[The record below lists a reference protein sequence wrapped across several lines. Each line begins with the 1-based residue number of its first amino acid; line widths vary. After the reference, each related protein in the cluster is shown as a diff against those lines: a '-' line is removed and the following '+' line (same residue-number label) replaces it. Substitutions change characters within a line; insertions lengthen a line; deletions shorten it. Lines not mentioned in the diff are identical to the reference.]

1 MPVPLF
7 SGFFLKLQISKG
19 PMIRINRQTDYAIR
33 VLLALAKQ
41 GDEAMLPTS
50 QIQEEM
56 LIPKA
61 LCLRIVAEL
70 AKGGFIV
77 TYPGREGG
85 LKLARPAAEINLR
98 QVVTHFESN
107 FMVSECLHGGG
118 TCPFDNSCPVRC
130 RWARLQALIL
140 QELDNTNFDELA
152 QETASVADIVPLNT
166 EQAEA

>member
-1 MPVPLF
+1 
-7 SGFFLKLQISKG
+7 
-19 PMIRINRQTDYAIR
+19 MIRINRKTDYAIR
-33 VLLALAKQ
+33 VILALAKQ

-50 QIQEEM
+50 QIQREM
-56 LIPKA
+56 LIPRA
-61 LCLRIVAEL
+61 LSLRVVADL

-85 LKLARPAAEINLR
+85 LKLARPASEINLR
-98 QVVTHFESN
+98 QVVTFFESN
-107 FMVSECLHGGG
+107 FTVSECLHGGG

-140 QELDNTNFDELA
+140 QELESTTFDELA
-152 QETASVADIVPLNT
+152 REAASVVDVVPLST

>member
-1 MPVPLF
+1 
-7 SGFFLKLQISKG
+7 
-19 PMIRINRQTDYAIR
+19 MIRLNRQTDYAIR

-41 GDEAMLPTS
+41 GEGAMLPTT
-50 QIQEEM
+50 QIQQEM

-61 LCLRIVAEL
+61 LSIRVVAEL
-70 AKGGFIV
+70 SKGGFIV

-107 FMVSECLHGGG
+107 FTISVCLHGGG

-130 RWARLQALIL
+130 RWARLQVLIL
-140 QELDNTNFDELA
+140 QELENTTFDELA
-152 QETASVADIVPLNT
+152 WEASSVAEVVPLSI

>member
-1 MPVPLF
+1 
-7 SGFFLKLQISKG
+7 
-19 PMIRINRQTDYAIR
+19 MIRINRQTDYAIR

-41 GDEAMLPTS
+41 GEGAMLPTT
-50 QIQEEM
+50 QIQQEM

-61 LCLRIVAEL
+61 LSIRVVAEL
-70 AKGGFIV
+70 SKGGFIV
-77 TYPGREGG
+77 TYPGRDGG

-107 FMVSECLHGGG
+107 FTISECLHGGG

-130 RWARLQALIL
+130 RWARLQVLIL
-140 QELDNTNFDELA
+140 QELENTTFDELA
-152 QETASVADIVPLNT
+152 WEASSVAEVVPLSI

>member
-1 MPVPLF
+1 
-7 SGFFLKLQISKG
+7 
-19 PMIRINRQTDYAIR
+19 MIRINRKTDYAIR

-50 QIQEEM
+50 QIQQEM

-61 LCLRIVAEL
+61 LSLRVVAEL
-70 AKGGFIV
+70 SKGGFIL

-85 LKLARPAAEINLR
+85 LKLARPANKINLR
-98 QVVTHFESN
+98 QVVTYFESN
-107 FMVSECLHGGG
+107 FTVSECLHGGG
-118 TCPFDNSCPVRC
+118 TCPFDDSCPVRC

-140 QELDNTNFDELA
+140 KELESTTFDELA
-152 QETASVADIVPLNT
+152 RETTSVADVVPLSV